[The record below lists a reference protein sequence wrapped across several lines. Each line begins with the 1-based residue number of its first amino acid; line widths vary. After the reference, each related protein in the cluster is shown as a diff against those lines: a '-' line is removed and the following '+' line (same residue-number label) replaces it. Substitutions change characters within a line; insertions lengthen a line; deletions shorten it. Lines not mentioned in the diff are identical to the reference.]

1 MSGVWGHLTSLRER
15 IQTDESVPALAR
27 ELFAAQAEEYAQLHS
42 QASRL
47 SGGLRAALVK
57 STSRP
62 GMARWRERLY
72 SGLARI
78 ATRPTDFFR
87 IPPDRVIDL
96 GAEVEI

>member
-47 SGGLRAALVK
+47 SGGLRAAR
-57 STSRP
+57 SRSRSLRSIEAAT
-62 GMARWRERLY
+62 GGHLWAERY
-72 SGLARI
+72 RRA
-78 ATRPTDFFR
+78 
-87 IPPDRVIDL
+87 
-96 GAEVEI
+96 

>member
-47 SGGLRAALVK
+47 SGGLRAAR
-57 STSRP
+57 SRSLRSIEAET
-62 GMARWRERLY
+62 GGHLWAERY
-72 SGLARI
+72 RRA
-78 ATRPTDFFR
+78 
-87 IPPDRVIDL
+87 
-96 GAEVEI
+96 

>member
-47 SGGLRAALVK
+47 SGGLRAVR
-57 STSRP
+57 SRSLRSIEAAT
-62 GMARWRERLY
+62 GGHLWAERY
-72 SGLARI
+72 RRA
-78 ATRPTDFFR
+78 
-87 IPPDRVIDL
+87 
-96 GAEVEI
+96 